1 MNTMNLVNMN
11 ELFSMQGKL
20 ALVTGASSGLGKHFA
35 MVLAQAGSTVLLSA
49 RSTDKLQAVLAEIHA
64 AGGKAHAVGMDVSQ
78 SASVKN
84 ALAEMAEKFGVP
96 DVLINNAGQSIA
108 KPMLE
113 QTEEDW
119 DQILDTNL
127 KGCWLVAT
135 ELARAL
141 VAAGKPGSIVNIASI
156 LGERVGGAVG
166 PYAISKAGLV
176 QATKAMALE
185 FARYN
190 IRVNAILPG
199 YVATNLNREFL
210 ASELGDKL
218 RMRIPSRKFCELSDL
233 TGPVLL
239 LASNAGA
246 GMTGACVAVDRGH
259 LVSAL

>member
-1 MNTMNLVNMN
+1 MRHVWITGAGRGIGT
-11 ELFSMQGKL
+11 SL
-20 ALVTGASSGLGKHFA
+20 ALVFARQGAALSLSGRNLDTLKA
-35 MVLAQAGSTVLLSA
+35 QKKVLEETCPGVKVHLSPMDLSDPQSVIDA
-49 RSTDKLQAVLAEIHA
+49 HRSNQLA
-64 AGGKAHAVGMDVSQ
+64 
-78 SASVKN
+78 
-84 ALAEMAEKFGVP
+84 FGPVE
-96 DVLINNAGQSIA
+96 VLINNAGQSIA
-108 KPMLE
+108 KPMLD

-135 ELARAL
+135 GLARAL

-199 YVATNLNREFL
+199 YVATNLNRDFL

-218 RMRIPSRKFCELSDL
+218 RMRIPSRTFCELSDL
-233 TGPVLL
+233 TGPLLL
-239 LASNAGA
+239 LASNAGV

>member
-1 MNTMNLVNMN
+1 MNHTD
-11 ELFSMQGKL
+11 LFSMQGKL
-20 ALVTGASSGLGKHFA
+20 VLVTGASSGLGKHFA
-35 MVLAQAGSTVLLSA
+35 HVLAQAGATVLLSA
-49 RSTDKLQAVLAEIHA
+49 RSVDKLQQVLAQIQAE
-64 AGGKAHAVGMDVSQ
+64 GGKAFAVAMDVSS
-78 SASVKN
+78 SASVSSAMSEIVKVH
-84 ALAEMAEKFGVP
+84 GVP
-96 DVLINNAGQSIA
+96 DVLVNNAGQSIA

-113 QTEEDW
+113 QTEADW

-141 VAAGKPGSIVNIASI
+141 AAAGKPGAIVNIASI
-156 LGERVGGAVG
+156 LGERVGGSVG

-185 FARYN
+185 LARYN

-199 YVATNLNREFL
+199 YVATDMNSDFL
-210 ASELGDKL
+210 HSELGDKL
-218 RMRIPSRKFCELSDL
+218 RKRIPTRQFCELGDL
-233 TGPVLL
+233 TGPLLL
-239 LASNAGA
+239 LASNAGS

>member
-1 MNTMNLVNMN
+1 MKTVLITGCSSGYGRETALYFLAKGWKVIATMRTPTADGFPQSEHLKV
-11 ELFSMQGKL
+11 L
-20 ALVTGASSGLGKHFA
+20 ALDVT
-35 MVLAQAGSTVLLSA
+35 QAESI
-49 RSTDKLQAVLAEIHA
+49 KA
-64 AGGKAHAVGMDVSQ
+64 ALKEAG
-78 SASVKN
+78 
-84 ALAEMAEKFGVP
+84 P
-96 DVLINNAGQSIA
+96 IDVLVNNAGQSIA

-113 QTEEDW
+113 QTEDDW
-119 DQILDTNL
+119 DQIIDTNL
-127 KGCWLVAT
+127 KGCWLVGT

-141 VAAGKPGSIVNIASI
+141 AAAGKPGSIVNIASI

-185 FARYN
+185 LARYS

-199 YVATNLNREFL
+199 YVATDMNSEFL

-218 RMRIPSRKFCELSDL
+218 RKRIPTRQFCELSDL
-233 TGPVLL
+233 TGPLLL

>member
-1 MNTMNLVNMN
+1 MINND
-11 ELFSMQGKL
+11 LFSMQGKL
-20 ALVTGASSGLGKHFA
+20 VLVTGASSGLGKHFGQ
-35 MVLAQAGSTVLLSA
+35 VLAHAGATVVLSA
-49 RSTDKLQAVLAEIHA
+49 RNVEKLQQVLEQIQASGAV
-64 AGGKAHAVGMDVSQ
+64 AHAIAMDVSN
-78 SASVKN
+78 SSSVKN
-84 ALAEMAEKFGVP
+84 AMAQIVKQYGVP
-96 DVLINNAGQSIA
+96 DVLVNNAGQSIA

-127 KGCWLVAT
+127 KGCWLVGT

-141 VAAGKPGSIVNIASI
+141 AAAGKPGSIVNIASI

-185 FARYN
+185 LARYN

-199 YVATNLNREFL
+199 YVATDMNSEFL

-218 RMRIPSRKFCELSDL
+218 RKRIPTRQFCELSDL
-233 TGPVLL
+233 TGPLLL
-239 LASNAGA
+239 LASNAGT

>member
-1 MNTMNLVNMN
+1 MINND
-11 ELFSMQGKL
+11 LFFMQGKL
-20 ALVTGASSGLGKHFA
+20 VLVTGASSGLGKHFGQ
-35 MVLAQAGSTVLLSA
+35 VLAHAGATVVLSA
-49 RSTDKLQAVLAEIHA
+49 RNVEKLQQVLEQVQASGAV
-64 AGGKAHAVGMDVSQ
+64 AHAVAMDVSNA
-78 SASVKN
+78 SSVKN
-84 ALAEMAEKFGVP
+84 AMAQIVKQYGVP
-96 DVLINNAGQSIA
+96 DVLVNNAGQSIA

-127 KGCWLVAT
+127 KGCWLVGT

-141 VAAGKPGSIVNIASI
+141 AAAGKPGSIVNIASI

-185 FARYN
+185 LARYN

-199 YVATNLNREFL
+199 YVATDMNSEFL

-218 RMRIPSRKFCELSDL
+218 RKRIPTRQFCELSDL
-233 TGPVLL
+233 TGPLLL

>member
-1 MNTMNLVNMN
+1 MSNND
-11 ELFSMQGKL
+11 LFSMQGKL

-35 MVLAQAGSTVLLSA
+35 QVLANAGAMVLLSA
-49 RSTDKLQAVLAEIHA
+49 RNVEKLQQVLDQIQASGAV
-64 AGGKAHAVGMDVSQ
+64 AHAVAMDVSN
-78 SASVKN
+78 SSSVKN
-84 ALAEMAEKFGVP
+84 AMVQIVKQYGVP
-96 DVLINNAGQSIA
+96 DVLVNNAGQSIA

-113 QTEEDW
+113 QTEDDW
-119 DQILDTNL
+119 DQVLDTNL

-141 VAAGKPGSIVNIASI
+141 AAAGKPGSIVNIASI

-185 FARYN
+185 LARYN
-190 IRVNAILPG
+190 IRMNAILPG
-199 YVATNLNREFL
+199 YVATDMNSEFL

-218 RMRIPSRKFCELSDL
+218 RKRIPTRQFCELSDL
-233 TGPVLL
+233 TGPLLL

>member
-1 MNTMNLVNMN
+1 MSNND
-11 ELFSMQGKL
+11 LFSMQGKL
-20 ALVTGASSGLGKHFA
+20 VLVTGASSGLGKHFA
-35 MVLAQAGSTVLLSA
+35 QVLAKAGATVLLTA
-49 RSTDKLQAVLAEIHA
+49 RNVEKLQQVLDQIQAEGGQAFAVA
-64 AGGKAHAVGMDVSQ
+64 MDVSN
-78 SASVKN
+78 STSVKTALN
-84 ALAEMAEKFGVP
+84 AIVDQHGVP
-96 DVLINNAGQSIA
+96 DVLVNNAGQSIA

-113 QTEEDW
+113 QTEDDW
-119 DQILDTNL
+119 DQIIDTNL
-127 KGCWLVAT
+127 KGCWLVGT

-141 VAAGKPGSIVNIASI
+141 AAAGKPGSIVNIASI

-185 FARYN
+185 LARYS

-199 YVATNLNREFL
+199 YVATDMNSEFL

-218 RMRIPSRKFCELSDL
+218 RKRIPTRQFCELSDL
-233 TGPVLL
+233 TGPLLL

>member
-1 MNTMNLVNMN
+1 MSNND
-11 ELFSMQGKL
+11 LFSMQGKL

-35 MVLAQAGSTVLLSA
+35 QVLAGAGATVVLSA
-49 RSTDKLQAVLAEIHA
+49 RNVEKLQQVMDQIQA
-64 AGGKAHAVGMDVSQ
+64 AGGRAFSVAMDVSKSSSV
-78 SASVKN
+78 SA
-84 ALAEMAEKFGVP
+84 AMANITQHHGVP

-113 QTEEDW
+113 QTEDDW

-127 KGCWLVAT
+127 KGCWLVGT
-135 ELARAL
+135 EFARAL
-141 VAAGKPGSIVNIASI
+141 AAAGKPGAIVNIASI

-185 FARYN
+185 LARYH

-199 YVATNLNREFL
+199 YVATDMNSDFL
-210 ASELGDKL
+210 HSELGDKL
-218 RMRIPSRKFCELSDL
+218 RKRIPSRQFCELSDL
-233 TGPVLL
+233 TGPLLL

>member
-1 MNTMNLVNMN
+1 MMNTRD
-11 ELFSMQGKL
+11 LFSMQGKL

-35 MVLAQAGSTVLLSA
+35 LVLAQAGATVLLSA
-49 RSTDKLQAVLAEIHA
+49 RNVEKLQQVLGQIQAEGGTAFAVA
-64 AGGKAHAVGMDVSQ
+64 MDVSK
-78 SASVKN
+78 SSSVN
-84 ALAEMAEKFGVP
+84 AAMAQIVQQYGVP
-96 DVLINNAGQSIA
+96 DVLVNNAGQSIA

-141 VAAGKPGSIVNIASI
+141 AAAGKPGSIVNIASI

-185 FARYN
+185 LARYN

-199 YVATNLNREFL
+199 YVATDMNSEFL
-210 ASELGDKL
+210 AGELGDKL
-218 RMRIPSRKFCELSDL
+218 RKRIPTRQFCELSDL
-233 TGPVLL
+233 TGPLLL

>member
-1 MNTMNLVNMN
+1 MSNNN
-11 ELFSMQGKL
+11 LFSMQGKL
-20 ALVTGASSGLGKHFA
+20 VLVTGASSGLGKHFA
-35 MVLAQAGSTVLLSA
+35 QVLAQAGATVLLTA
-49 RSTDKLQAVLAEIHA
+49 RNVEKLQQVLEQIQASGAV
-64 AGGKAHAVGMDVSQ
+64 AHAVAMDVSNA
-78 SASVKN
+78 SSVKN
-84 ALAEMAEKFGVP
+84 AMAQIVKQYGVP
-96 DVLINNAGQSIA
+96 DVLVNNAGQSIA

-127 KGCWLVAT
+127 KGCWLVGT

-141 VAAGKPGSIVNIASI
+141 AAAGKPGSIVNIASI

-185 FARYN
+185 LARYN

-199 YVATNLNREFL
+199 YVATDMNSEFL

-218 RMRIPSRKFCELSDL
+218 RKRIPTRQFCELSDL
-233 TGPVLL
+233 TGPLLL

>member
-1 MNTMNLVNMN
+1 MSNNN
-11 ELFSMQGKL
+11 LFSMQGKL
-20 ALVTGASSGLGKHFA
+20 VLVTGASSGLGKHFA
-35 MVLAQAGSTVLLSA
+35 QVLAQAGATVLLTA
-49 RSTDKLQAVLAEIHA
+49 RNVEKLQQVLEQIQASGAV
-64 AGGKAHAVGMDVSQ
+64 AHAVAMDVSN
-78 SASVKN
+78 SSSVKN
-84 ALAEMAEKFGVP
+84 AMAQIVTQYGVP
-96 DVLINNAGQSIA
+96 DVLVNNAGQSIA

-127 KGCWLVAT
+127 KGCWLVGT

-141 VAAGKPGSIVNIASI
+141 AAAGKPGSIVNIASI

-185 FARYN
+185 LARYN

-199 YVATNLNREFL
+199 YVATDMNSEFL

-218 RMRIPSRKFCELSDL
+218 RKRIPTRQFCELSDL
-233 TGPVLL
+233 TGPLLL

>member
-1 MNTMNLVNMN
+1 MSNND
-11 ELFSMQGKL
+11 LFSMQGKL

-35 MVLAQAGSTVLLSA
+35 QVLAKAGATVLLSA
-49 RSTDKLQAVLAEIHA
+49 RNVEKLQQVLEQIQASGAV
-64 AGGKAHAVGMDVSQ
+64 AHAVAMDVCNS
-78 SASVKN
+78 SSVKN
-84 ALAEMAEKFGVP
+84 AMVQIVKQYGVP
-96 DVLINNAGQSIA
+96 DVLVNNAGQSIA

-113 QTEEDW
+113 QTEDDW
-119 DQILDTNL
+119 DQVLDTNL

-141 VAAGKPGSIVNIASI
+141 AAAGKPGAIVNIASI

-185 FARYN
+185 LARYN

-199 YVATNLNREFL
+199 YVATDMNSEFL

-218 RMRIPSRKFCELSDL
+218 RKRIPTRQFCELSDL
-233 TGPVLL
+233 TGPLLL

>member
-1 MNTMNLVNMN
+1 MNHTN
-11 ELFSMQGKL
+11 LFSMQGKL
-20 ALVTGASSGLGKHFA
+20 VLVTGASSGLGKHFA
-35 MVLAQAGSTVLLSA
+35 HVLAQAGATVLLSA
-49 RSTDKLQAVLAEIHA
+49 RSVDKLQQVLAQIQAE
-64 AGGKAHAVGMDVSQ
+64 GGKAFAVAMDVSS
-78 SASVKN
+78 SASVNN
-84 ALAEMAEKFGVP
+84 AMAHLVQMYGVP
-96 DVLINNAGQSIA
+96 DVLVNNAGQSIA

-113 QTEEDW
+113 QTEADW

-141 VAAGKPGSIVNIASI
+141 AAAGKPGAIVNIASI
-156 LGERVGGAVG
+156 LGERVGGSVG

-185 FARYN
+185 LARHN

-199 YVATNLNREFL
+199 YVATDMNSDFL
-210 ASELGDKL
+210 HSELGDKL
-218 RMRIPSRKFCELSDL
+218 RKRIPSRQFCELSDL
-233 TGPVLL
+233 TGPLLL

>member
-1 MNTMNLVNMN
+1 MSNNDP
-11 ELFSMQGKL
+11 FSMQGKL
-20 ALVTGASSGLGKHFA
+20 ALVTGASSGLGKHFGQ
-35 MVLAQAGSTVLLSA
+35 VLAHAGATVVLSA
-49 RSTDKLQAVLAEIHA
+49 RNVEKLQQVLEQIQASGAV
-64 AGGKAHAVGMDVSQ
+64 AHAVAMDVSN
-78 SASVKN
+78 SSSVKN
-84 ALAEMAEKFGVP
+84 AMAQIVKQYGVP
-96 DVLINNAGQSIA
+96 DVLVNNAGQSIA

-127 KGCWLVAT
+127 KGCWLVGT

-141 VAAGKPGSIVNIASI
+141 AAAGKPGSIVNIASI

-185 FARYN
+185 LARYN

-199 YVATNLNREFL
+199 YVATDMNSEFL

-218 RMRIPSRKFCELSDL
+218 RKRIPTRQFCELSDL
-233 TGPVLL
+233 TGPLLL

>member
-1 MNTMNLVNMN
+1 MNNND
-11 ELFSMQGKL
+11 LFSMQGKL

-35 MVLAQAGSTVLLSA
+35 QVLAQAGATVLLSA
-49 RSTDKLQAVLAEIHA
+49 RNVGKLQQVLDQIQAS
-64 AGGKAHAVGMDVSQ
+64 GGIAHAVAMDVSN
-78 SASVKN
+78 SNSVKK
-84 ALAEMAEKFGVP
+84 AIAQIVDQHGVP
-96 DVLINNAGQSIA
+96 DVLVNNAGQSIA

-127 KGCWLVAT
+127 KGCWLVGT

-141 VAAGKPGSIVNIASI
+141 AAAGKPGSIVNIASI
-156 LGERVGGAVG
+156 LGERVGGAVA

-185 FARYN
+185 LARYN

-199 YVATNLNREFL
+199 YVATDMNSEFL

-218 RMRIPSRKFCELSDL
+218 RKRIPTRQFCELSDL
-233 TGPVLL
+233 TGPLLL

>member
-1 MNTMNLVNMN
+1 MNHTD
-11 ELFSMQGKL
+11 LFSMQGKL
-20 ALVTGASSGLGKHFA
+20 VLVTGASSGLGKHFA
-35 MVLAQAGSTVLLSA
+35 HVLVQAGATVLLSA
-49 RSTDKLQAVLAEIHA
+49 RSVDKLQQVLAQIQAE
-64 AGGKAHAVGMDVSQ
+64 GGKAFAVAMDVSS
-78 SASVKN
+78 SASVNN
-84 ALAEMAEKFGVP
+84 AMAHLVQMYGVP
-96 DVLINNAGQSIA
+96 DVLVNNAGQSIA

-113 QTEEDW
+113 QTEADW

-141 VAAGKPGSIVNIASI
+141 AAAGKPGAIVNIASI
-156 LGERVGGAVG
+156 LGERVGGSVG

-185 FARYN
+185 LARYN

-199 YVATNLNREFL
+199 YVATDMNSDFL
-210 ASELGDKL
+210 HSELGDKL
-218 RMRIPSRKFCELSDL
+218 RKRIPSRQFCELSDL
-233 TGPVLL
+233 TGPLLL

>member
-1 MNTMNLVNMN
+1 M
-11 ELFSMQGKL
+11 
-20 ALVTGASSGLGKHFA
+20 
-35 MVLAQAGSTVLLSA
+35 LLSA
-49 RSTDKLQAVLAEIHA
+49 RNVEKLQQVLGQIQAEGGTAFAVA
-64 AGGKAHAVGMDVSQ
+64 MDVSK
-78 SASVKN
+78 SSSVN
-84 ALAEMAEKFGVP
+84 AAMAQIVQQYGVP
-96 DVLINNAGQSIA
+96 DVLVNNAGQSIA

-141 VAAGKPGSIVNIASI
+141 AAAGKPGSIVNIASI

-185 FARYN
+185 LARYN

-199 YVATNLNREFL
+199 YVATDMNSEFL
-210 ASELGDKL
+210 AGELGDKL
-218 RMRIPSRKFCELSDL
+218 RKRIPTRQFCELSDL
-233 TGPVLL
+233 TGPLLL

>member
-1 MNTMNLVNMN
+1 MINND
-11 ELFSMQGKL
+11 LFSMQGKL
-20 ALVTGASSGLGKHFA
+20 VLVTGASSGLGKHFGQ
-35 MVLAQAGSTVLLSA
+35 VLAHAGATVVLSA
-49 RSTDKLQAVLAEIHA
+49 RNVEKLQQVLEQIQASGAV
-64 AGGKAHAVGMDVSQ
+64 AHAVAMNVSN
-78 SASVKN
+78 SSSVKN
-84 ALAEMAEKFGVP
+84 AMAQIVKQYGVP
-96 DVLINNAGQSIA
+96 DVLVNNAGQSIA

-127 KGCWLVAT
+127 KGCWLVGT

-141 VAAGKPGSIVNIASI
+141 AAAGKPGSIVNIASI

-185 FARYN
+185 LARYN

-199 YVATNLNREFL
+199 YVATDMNSEFL

-218 RMRIPSRKFCELSDL
+218 RKRIPTRQFCELSDL
-233 TGPVLL
+233 TGPLLL

>member
-1 MNTMNLVNMN
+1 V
-11 ELFSMQGKL
+11 
-20 ALVTGASSGLGKHFA
+20 LVTGASSGLGKHFA
-35 MVLAQAGSTVLLSA
+35 HVLAQAGATVLLSA
-49 RSTDKLQAVLAEIHA
+49 RSVDKLQQVLAQIQAE
-64 AGGKAHAVGMDVSQ
+64 GGKAFAVAMDVSS
-78 SASVKN
+78 SASVNN
-84 ALAEMAEKFGVP
+84 AMAHLVQMYGVP
-96 DVLINNAGQSIA
+96 DVLVNNAGQSIA

-113 QTEEDW
+113 QTEADW

-141 VAAGKPGSIVNIASI
+141 AAAGKPGAIVNIASI
-156 LGERVGGAVG
+156 LGERVGGSVG

-185 FARYN
+185 LARHN

-199 YVATNLNREFL
+199 YVATDMNSDFL
-210 ASELGDKL
+210 HSELGDKL
-218 RMRIPSRKFCELSDL
+218 RKRIPSRQFCELSDL
-233 TGPVLL
+233 TGPLLL

>member
-1 MNTMNLVNMN
+1 MINND
-11 ELFSMQGKL
+11 LFSMLGKL
-20 ALVTGASSGLGKHFA
+20 VLVTGASSGLGKHFA
-35 MVLAQAGSTVLLSA
+35 QVLAQAGATVLLTA
-49 RSTDKLQAVLAEIHA
+49 RNVEKLQQVLEQIQASGAV
-64 AGGKAHAVGMDVSQ
+64 AHAVAMDVSN
-78 SASVKN
+78 SSSVKN
-84 ALAEMAEKFGVP
+84 AMAQIVKQYGVP
-96 DVLINNAGQSIA
+96 DVLVNNAGQSIA

-127 KGCWLVAT
+127 KGCWLVGT

-141 VAAGKPGSIVNIASI
+141 AAAGKPGSIVNIASI

-185 FARYN
+185 LARYN

-199 YVATNLNREFL
+199 YVATDMNSEFL

-218 RMRIPSRKFCELSDL
+218 RKRIPTRQFCELSDL
-233 TGPVLL
+233 TGPLLL
-239 LASNAGA
+239 LASNAGT

>member
-1 MNTMNLVNMN
+1 MSNND
-11 ELFSMQGKL
+11 LFSMQGKL

-35 MVLAQAGSTVLLSA
+35 QVLANAGATVLLSA
-49 RSTDKLQAVLAEIHA
+49 RNVEKLQQVLEQIQASGAV
-64 AGGKAHAVGMDVSQ
+64 AHAVAMDVSN
-78 SASVKN
+78 SSSVKN
-84 ALAEMAEKFGVP
+84 AMVQIVKQYGVP
-96 DVLINNAGQSIA
+96 DVLVNNAGQSIA

-113 QTEEDW
+113 QTEDDW
-119 DQILDTNL
+119 DQVLDTNL

-141 VAAGKPGSIVNIASI
+141 AAAGKPGAIVNIASI

-185 FARYN
+185 LARYN

-199 YVATNLNREFL
+199 YVATDMNSEFL

-218 RMRIPSRKFCELSDL
+218 RKRIPTRQFCELSDL
-233 TGPVLL
+233 TGPLLL

>member
-1 MNTMNLVNMN
+1 MINND
-11 ELFSMQGKL
+11 LFSMQGKL
-20 ALVTGASSGLGKHFA
+20 VLVTGASSGLGKHFGQ
-35 MVLAQAGSTVLLSA
+35 VLAHEGATVVLSA
-49 RSTDKLQAVLAEIHA
+49 RNVEKLQQVLEQIQASGAV
-64 AGGKAHAVGMDVSQ
+64 AHAVAMDVSN
-78 SASVKN
+78 SSSVKN
-84 ALAEMAEKFGVP
+84 AMAQIVKQYGVP
-96 DVLINNAGQSIA
+96 DVLVNNAGQSIA

-127 KGCWLVAT
+127 KGCWLVGT

-141 VAAGKPGSIVNIASI
+141 AAAGKPGSIVNIASI

-185 FARYN
+185 LARYN

-199 YVATNLNREFL
+199 YVATDMNSEFL

-218 RMRIPSRKFCELSDL
+218 RKRIPTRQFCELSDL
-233 TGPVLL
+233 TGPLLL

>member
-1 MNTMNLVNMN
+1 
-11 ELFSMQGKL
+11 MQGKL

-35 MVLAQAGSTVLLSA
+35 LVLAQAGATVLLSA
-49 RSTDKLQAVLAEIHA
+49 RNVEKLQQVLGQIQAEGGTAFAVA
-64 AGGKAHAVGMDVSQ
+64 MDVSK
-78 SASVKN
+78 SSSVN
-84 ALAEMAEKFGVP
+84 AAMAQIVQQYGVP
-96 DVLINNAGQSIA
+96 DVLVNNAGQSIA

-141 VAAGKPGSIVNIASI
+141 AAAGKPGSIVNIASI

-185 FARYN
+185 LARYN

-199 YVATNLNREFL
+199 YVATDMNSEFL
-210 ASELGDKL
+210 AGELGDKL
-218 RMRIPSRKFCELSDL
+218 RKRIPTRQFCELSDL
-233 TGPVLL
+233 TGPLLL